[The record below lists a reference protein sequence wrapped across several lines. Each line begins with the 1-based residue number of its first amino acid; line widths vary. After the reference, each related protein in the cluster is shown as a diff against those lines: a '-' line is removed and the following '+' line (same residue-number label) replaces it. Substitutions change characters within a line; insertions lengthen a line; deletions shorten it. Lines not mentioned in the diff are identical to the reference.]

1 VAAEAERLAKGF
13 APLIELLKIL
23 SRVVREVAEFEES
36 EGERL
41 DQALNEMLAPER
53 MIELSAKLPPEVFGT
68 FIAAT
73 MKFAAVAGK
82 LQGFWQLP
90 PSEKRKLAEE
100 VEQIAASWERF
111 IRELEEAGKI
121 KGCEA
126 SSDTPDTGL
135 EPKMLGASLE
145 VSGVLDVAVN
155 ALREYAKT
163 LSSILSAERE
173 RGFEASSPKRAM
185 DAALAAVLAASAF
198 LSAPAEKLKARIEQ
212 ECEELTGSPCKVGAR
227 YDPDW
232 GCVYE
237 VAVGASARKA
247 LEANLKLQE
256 KFPGIPIVVEWAGE
270 KDVTDE
276 ELVDYLVKT
285 AIKGGFRVEAPPGF
299 DAVKAREG

>member
-1 VAAEAERLAKGF
+1 MALEAERLARGF
-13 APLIELLKIL
+13 APLIELLKL
-23 SRVVREVAEFEES
+23 FSRVVREVAEFEES

-53 MIELSAKLPPEVFGT
+53 LAELSAKLPPEVFGT

-90 PSEKRKLAEE
+90 TSEKRKLAEE

-111 IRELEEAGKI
+111 TRELEEAEKTRG
-121 KGCEA
+121 GETG
-126 SSDTPDTGL
+126 STTP
-135 EPKMLGASLE
+135 GA
-145 VSGVLDVAVN
+145 
-155 ALREYAKT
+155 
-163 LSSILSAERE
+163 AERE
-173 RGFEASSPKRAM
+173 LK
-185 DAALAAVLAASAF
+185 ALGANLAVNEVHGAAVPAAGT
-198 LSAPAEKLKARIEQ
+198 LSAAAEKLKARIER
-212 ECEELTGSPCKVGAR
+212 ECEELTGTPCKVGAR

-237 VAVGASARKA
+237 VAVGASAREA

-256 KFPGIPIVVEWAGE
+256 KLPGIPIVVEWAGE

-276 ELVDYLVKT
+276 ELVDYLVKI

-299 DAVKAREG
+299 DAVKAVRELRES

>member
-1 VAAEAERLAKGF
+1 VELVAAEAERLARGF
-13 APLIELLKIL
+13 GPLIELLKIL

-111 IRELEEAGKI
+111 IRELEEAGKTR
-121 KGCEA
+121 GGE
-126 SSDTPDTGL
+126 TG
-135 EPKMLGASLE
+135 PGA
-145 VSGVLDVAVN
+145 
-155 ALREYAKT
+155 
-163 LSSILSAERE
+163 AERE
-173 RGFEASSPKRAM
+173 PK
-185 DAALAAVLAASAF
+185 ALGANLAVNEVHGAAVPAAGT
-198 LSAPAEKLKARIEQ
+198 LSAAAEKLKARIER

-237 VAVGASARKA
+237 VAVGASAREA

-276 ELVDYLVKT
+276 ELVDYLVKI
-285 AIKGGFRVEAPPGF
+285 AIKGGFRVEAPPVF
-299 DAVKAREG
+299 NAVKAREG